1 MWYLFLDESYDNH
14 VQLHSIF
21 LSLSLQKKIFK
32 NSTFRHERKIPFLDN
47 ARRTS
52 LIGESNIWLWLEYLR
67 YLLKTVQTILRCLKR
82 NQENREPKLCQPI
95 RRPCRLFI
103 SIRKVDEIG
112 EGDETKSLWNNEK
125 NYYCDRVVCIMPAMI
140 TSVFSS
146 SPILVAHN
154 YKPKSAF
161 TIVSSCKIQPFPV
174 KKKESSHLLLF
185 SLSLSFSLS
194 FSVSLSFVKGKHT
207 TRPTNISYEG
217 CILIKN
223 WCHLR
228 WFGQPGRAFFFFFF
242 LKVNYGEIKFTS

>member
-1 MWYLFLDESYDNH
+1 M
-14 VQLHSIF
+14 
-21 LSLSLQKKIFK
+21 
-32 NSTFRHERKIPFLDN
+32 FRYERKIPFLDN

-52 LIGESNIWLWLEYLR
+52 LIGESNIWLWLEYLH

-140 TSVFSS
+140 TSVFFS

-174 KKKESSHLLLF
+174 KKKKNRPISSSSLSH
-185 SLSLSFSLS
+185 SLSLSLS
-194 FSVSLSFVKGKHT
+194 
-207 TRPTNISYEG
+207 
-217 CILIKN
+217 
-223 WCHLR
+223 
-228 WFGQPGRAFFFFFF
+228 
-242 LKVNYGEIKFTS
+242 LKVNTQLAPRIFRTKVAF